1 MKYEDE
7 LTKMINKTIA
17 IRMENS
23 LETRGVFA
31 VIPNYGEADGM
42 VVK

>member
-7 LTKMINKTIA
+7 LTKITNKTRV
-17 IRMENS
+17 IRTENS
-23 LETRGVFA
+23 LETRGVVA
-31 VIPNYGEADGM
+31 VISKYGEANGM